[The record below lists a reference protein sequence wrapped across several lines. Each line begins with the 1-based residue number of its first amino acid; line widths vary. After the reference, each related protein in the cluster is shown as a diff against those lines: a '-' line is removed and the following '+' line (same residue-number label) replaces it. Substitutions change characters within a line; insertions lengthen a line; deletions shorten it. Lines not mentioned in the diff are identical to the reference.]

1 MPRTETIN
9 IIVQTKGA
17 EKDIKKLGKGLDET
31 KKQGKATGVGI
42 SGIFSAVSS
51 GVTRA
56 IPALNAF
63 KTSLISTGVGALV
76 VAVGG
81 LVTLMSK
88 SLGKAT
94 EFSKAM
100 SSVGAVSGASAEE
113 LAALSKSAKELGST
127 TAFTAVQVAELQT
140 EFAKLGFNTQE
151 IIDASEATLG
161 LAASLDVGLA
171 DAATLAGSTLR
182 SFGLDTKETQRVVD
196 VMAASASSSALD
208 FSSLTES
215 LKLVAP
221 TSRAVGLTIEQ
232 TTAMLGALAN
242 SGLKGS
248 IAGTGLSK
256 TFIELNKKGLTLEQ
270 AFTKI
275 NSSSNKLNTAIDLVG
290 VVGAKSLQTL
300 ANSADDIEELNK
312 ILDESGEAFGGIGA
326 AAGIAQ
332 KRLDNLAGD
341 ITKLDSAWE
350 GFLLSIEDGE
360 GAISQLSRGAI
371 QLLTVGISKLQVISR
386 EFGYYWDG
394 LMMTLNKSIANTSK
408 TWDGFFGQIESAAGF
423 YAAKIK
429 MSLAD
434 VPLLGRGIDKK
445 AAEEDLAYYA
455 KFLDYYVKVS
465 KEASEQV
472 NNFQT
477 NVSIAR
483 FKGEAEVA
491 EAKKAR
497 EALVAEQQIT
507 EQEITDEAKDAEKKR
522 LEEVAKLRE
531 KFKKAQED
539 LNAKDAEQKLALQ
552 RKRAIEE
559 INQSVAN
566 AEEKKQLILAV
577 NALYDQKE
585 FELAK
590 ETEEKK
596 AEAIKAIQDA
606 NIEKS
611 PLEKLEAE
619 KTQALLS
626 LDLLKA
632 TNEERA
638 SVIAAFDKKIQDQ
651 KDKEAAIELQREK
664 EIQQQ
669 KLLVI
674 SDTFGA
680 IAGILGE
687 NSRAGKAAAI
697 AQATINTYQG
707 ITEVL
712 TNKTTLPEPFGT
724 IQKIASAGTILASGL
739 KAVGSIKSQK
749 LPSISG
755 GRGGGSGVSASAA
768 PALAAPSFNIVGQ
781 SGTNQLAESI
791 GSQEKQPIKAYV
803 VSSDVTSAQSME
815 RNIVS
820 GASI

>member
-1 MPRTETIN
+1 MPRTEIIN
-9 IIVQTKGA
+9 IKVQSQGA

-42 SGIFSAVSS
+42 SGIFSGIKQ
-51 GVTRA
+51 GVTQA

-81 LVTLMSK
+81 LITLMSK

-113 LAALSKSAKELGST
+113 LSALSKSAKELGST

-140 EFAKLGFNTQE
+140 ELAKLGFNTQE
-151 IIDASEATLG
+151 IIDASEATLA

-171 DAATLAGSTLR
+171 EAATLAGSTLR
-182 SFGLDTKETQRVVD
+182 SFGLDTTETQRVVD
-196 VMAASASSSALD
+196 VMANSASSSALD
-208 FSSLTES
+208 FASLTES

-221 TSRAVGLTIEQ
+221 TSRAVGLTIEE

-248 IAGTGLSK
+248 VAGTGLSK

-270 AFTKI
+270 AFAKI
-275 NSSSNKLNTAIDLVG
+275 NSSSNKLNTAIELVG

-300 ANSADDIEELNK
+300 ANSADDIDVLT
-312 ILDESGEAFGGIGA
+312 EALEGAEGA
-326 AAGIAQ
+326 AKAIAET
-332 KRLDNLAGD
+332 RLDNLAGD

-360 GAISQLSRGAI
+360 GAISKLSRGAV
-371 QLLTVGISKLQVISR
+371 QLLTVGIGKLQVISR

-394 LMMTLNKSIANTSK
+394 LMMTLNKSIENTSK
-408 TWDGFFGQIESAAGF
+408 TWDGFFGQISSTAGV

-429 MSLAD
+429 LSLAD
-434 VPLLGRGIDKK
+434 VPLLGRAIDKK
-445 AAEEDLAYYA
+445 GAEEDLAYYT
-455 KFLDYYVKVS
+455 KMLGYYVQVS
-465 KEASEQV
+465 AEAATDV
-472 NNFQT
+472 NNFQA
-477 NVSIAR
+477 NVSFAR
-483 FKGEAEVA
+483 LKGEAEVA

-497 EALVAEQQIT
+497 EALVV
-507 EQEITDEAKDAEKKR
+507 EQEITEEEITDVAKDAEKKR
-522 LEEVAKLRE
+522 KEEVAKLRD

-539 LNAKDAEQKLALQ
+539 LDAKDAEQKLALQ

-566 AEEKKQLILAV
+566 AEEKRLLLIEV

-590 ETEEKK
+590 ETEQKK
-596 AEAIKAIQDA
+596 ADAIKAIQDA
-606 NIEKS
+606 NIEKT

-632 TNEERA
+632 THEERA
-638 SVIAAFDKKIQDQ
+638 SVIAAFDKKIQAQ
-651 KDKEAAIELQREK
+651 KDKDAQEELQREK
-664 EIQQQ
+664 AIQQQ

-687 NSRAGKAAAI
+687 NSKAGKAAAI

-724 IQKIASAGTILASGL
+724 IQKIASAGTVLASGL
-739 KAVGSIKSQK
+739 KAVRSISSQQ

-755 GRGGGSGVSASAA
+755 GRGGGGGVSAAAA
-768 PALAAPSFNIVGQ
+768 PTLAAPSFNIVGQ
-781 SGTNQLAESI
+781 GGTNQLAESI
-791 GSQEKQPIKAYV
+791 GSQEKQPVKAYV

-815 RNIVS
+815 RNIVQ

>member
-1 MPRTETIN
+1 MSRTEIIN
-9 IIVQTKGA
+9 IKVQSQGA
-17 EKDIKKLGKGLDET
+17 EKDVKKLGKGLDET

-42 SGIFSAVSS
+42 SGIFAAVSG
-51 GVTRA
+51 GVSKA

-63 KTSLISTGVGALV
+63 KGALISTGVGAIV

-81 LVTLMSK
+81 LVSLMSK

-94 EFSKAM
+94 EFSKTM
-100 SSVGAVSGASAEE
+100 SSVAAVSGASAEE
-113 LAALSKSAKELGST
+113 LAALSKSAKELGSS

-140 EFAKLGFNTQE
+140 ELAKLGFTTSE
-151 IIDASEATLG
+151 IIDASEATLA

-171 DAATLAGSTLR
+171 EAATLAGSTLR
-182 SFGLDTKETQRVVD
+182 SFGLDTTETQRVVD
-196 VMAASASSSALD
+196 VMAKSASSSALD
-208 FSSLTES
+208 FASLTES

-221 TSRAVGLTIEQ
+221 TSRAVGLTIEE

-248 IAGTGLSK
+248 VAGTGLSK

-270 AFTKI
+270 AFAKI
-275 NSSSNKLNTAIDLVG
+275 NSSSNKLNTAIELVG

-300 ANSADDIEELNK
+300 ANSADDIDVLT
-312 ILDESGEAFGGIGA
+312 EALEGAEGA
-326 AAGIAQ
+326 AKAIAET
-332 KRLDNLAGD
+332 RLDNLAGD

-360 GAISQLSRGAI
+360 GAISKLSRGAV
-371 QLLTVGISKLQVISR
+371 QLLTVGIGKLQVISR

-394 LMMTLNKSIANTSK
+394 LMMTLNKSIENTSK
-408 TWDGFFGQIESAAGF
+408 TWDGFFGQISSTAGV
-423 YAAKIK
+423 YATKIK
-429 MSLAD
+429 LSLAD
-434 VPLLGRGIDKK
+434 VPLLGRAIDKK
-445 AAEEDLAYYA
+445 GAEEDLAYYT
-455 KFLDYYVKVS
+455 KMLGYYVQVS
-465 KEASEQV
+465 AEAATDV
-472 NNFQT
+472 NNFQA
-477 NVSIAR
+477 NVSFAR
-483 FKGEAEVA
+483 LKGEAEVA

-497 EALVAEQQIT
+497 EALVV
-507 EQEITDEAKDAEKKR
+507 EQEITEEEITDVAKDAEKKR
-522 LEEVAKLRE
+522 KEEVAKLRD

-539 LNAKDAEQKLALQ
+539 LDAKDAEQKLALQ

-566 AEEKKQLILAV
+566 AEEKRLLLIEV

-590 ETEEKK
+590 ETEQKK
-596 AEAIKAIQDA
+596 ADAIKAIQDA
-606 NIEKS
+606 NIEKT

-632 TNEERA
+632 TQEERA
-638 SVIAAFDKKIQDQ
+638 SVIAAFDKKIQAQ
-651 KDKEAAIELQREK
+651 KDKDAQEELQREK
-664 EIQQQ
+664 AIQQQ

-687 NSRAGKAAAI
+687 NSKAGKAAAI

-724 IQKIASAGTILASGL
+724 IQKIASAGTVLASGL
-739 KAVGSIKSQK
+739 KAVRSISSQQ

-755 GRGGGSGVSASAA
+755 GRGGGGGVSAAAA
-768 PALAAPSFNIVGQ
+768 PTLAAPSFNIVGQ
-781 SGTNQLAESI
+781 GGTNQLAESI
-791 GSQEKQPIKAYV
+791 GSQEKQPVKAYV

-815 RNIVS
+815 RNIVQ

>member
-9 IIVQTKGA
+9 IIVQTKSA
-17 EKDIKKLGKGLDET
+17 EKDVKKLGKGLEET

-42 SGIFSAVSS
+42 SGIFSGIKQ
-51 GVTRA
+51 GVTQA

-81 LVTLMSK
+81 LITLMSK

-248 IAGTGLSK
+248 VAGTGLSK

-270 AFTKI
+270 AFAKI

-300 ANSADDIEELNK
+300 ANSAEDIVELNK

-360 GAISQLSRGAI
+360 GAISQLSRGAV

-408 TWDGFFGQIESAAGF
+408 TWDGFFGQIESTAGL
-423 YAAKIK
+423 YGAKIK
-429 MSLAD
+429 KSLSD

-445 AAEEDLAYYA
+445 AAEEDIAYYT

-472 NNFQT
+472 NNFQA

-522 LEEVAKLRE
+522 LEQVAKLRE

-539 LNAKDAEQKLALQ
+539 LDAKT
-552 RKRAIEE
+552 
-559 INQSVAN
+559 
-566 AEEKKQLILAV
+566 AEEKLTLQRQRAIAELDAIKTTEEEKRQLLLDI

-585 FELAK
+585 AELAEQK
-590 ETEEKK
+590 RLADK
-596 AEAIKAIQDA
+596 AKSDAEFAKDADARKLLREQKIADAKAVAQAEDEIRQA
-606 NIEKS
+606 NLDNVS
-611 PLEKLEAE
+611 
-619 KTQALLS
+619 QGFALLS
-626 LDLLKA
+626 QLAGKNKALQAIALLGESATGIAKIIINTKAANAAATLKYAALPGGIALAKAEQAANNVSAGIGIAATTAATAKGLSALKA
-632 TNEERA
+632 
-638 SVIAAFDKKIQDQ
+638 
-651 KDKEAAIELQREK
+651 
-664 EIQQQ
+664 
-669 KLLVI
+669 
-674 SDTFGA
+674 G
-680 IAGILGE
+680 G
-687 NSRAGKAAAI
+687 
-697 AQATINTYQG
+697 
-707 ITEVL
+707 
-712 TNKTTLPEPFGT
+712 
-724 IQKIASAGTILASGL
+724 SAPSANI
-739 KAVGSIKSQK
+739 GSE
-749 LPSISG
+749 
-755 GRGGGSGVSASAA
+755 GGGARRGAA
-768 PALAAPSFNIVGQ
+768 TPSFNIVGQ
-781 SGTNQLAESI
+781 TGTNQLAESI
-791 GSQEKQPIKAYV
+791 SGQEKQPIKAYV